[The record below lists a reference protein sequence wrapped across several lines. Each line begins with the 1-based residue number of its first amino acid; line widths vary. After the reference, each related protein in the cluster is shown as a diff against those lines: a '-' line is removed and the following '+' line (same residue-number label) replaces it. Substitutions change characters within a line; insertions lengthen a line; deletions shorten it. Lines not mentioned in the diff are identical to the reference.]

1 MLKKATAQSSS
12 SEQRTSKGHRKAN
25 FWLIRRE
32 YQPSKIYKGNFL
44 VKASDS
50 LKRMNRSCVMGFFR
64 VKR

>member
-50 LKRMNRSCVMGFFR
+50 LKRMD
-64 VKR
+64 